1 MRKALTLV
9 IMIVII
15 VALSLVLGFVIG
27 HVYQKRFSTQENMM
41 VKEMCKL
48 QIYESNDRNKIEYT
62 QKVIEKFEYK
72 TIITKHKREG
82 ETIYCLRLVD
92 SYTIMEAN
100 KIIEKIKGQFPF
112 LEDENFHTFRIEES
126 VKVAKD
132 EKTEPVKPNEKIVS
146 EVKAEDKLY
155 EIQLLSDVLIST
167 VETLQFKVESEGY
180 GTVISKAEING
191 SEIYKLRLDSQ
202 YTRKTGKKMISKLQ
216 KSFPAVKGIWL
227 ADIDPKAIIM
237 PHDSDLPIKP
247 KVAETQIKESSNNS
261 SNLKSGNFE
270 IQLLA
275 SQDYAKVT
283 NLQDRLKKYD
293 YATKITS
300 TFVKGSK
307 YYRLRL
313 QDSYDS
319 ESVKTIESR
328 IKSEVPFIK
337 SCWVVK
343 ADNTAEVVTQ
353 TPKKVAT
360 KKAVSTQTTTKK
372 RPQPVVKKAANS
384 KFPYSIVCKRDNINI
399 RKGPGTNYAVDNIGR
414 LMKGIEIYIQ
424 SEKDGWIEFTL
435 IPEDS
440 KWSGWALK
448 ELIATDK

>member
-9 IMIVII
+9 IMIIII

-27 HVYQKRFSTQENMM
+27 HVYQKRFSTQDNMM

-72 TIITKHKREG
+72 TVISKHKIEG
-82 ETIYCLRLVD
+82 ETIYCLRLAD

-112 LEDENFHTFRIEES
+112 LEDENFHTFRIEET
-126 VKVAKD
+126 VKVPEDDKK
-132 EKTEPVKPNEKIVS
+132 EKAEQFKEKHAS
-146 EVKAEDKLY
+146 DVKAEDKLY
-155 EIQLLSDVLIST
+155 EIQLVSDVLLST
-167 VETLQFKVESEGY
+167 VETLQFKVEKQGY
-180 GTVISKAEING
+180 NTVISKSIIND
-191 SEIYKLRLDSQ
+191 SEIFKLRLDKQ
-202 YTRKTGKKMISKLQ
+202 FDRKSGKNMIKKLQ
-216 KSFPAVKGIWL
+216 KSFPSVKGIWL
-227 ADIDPKAIIM
+227 ADLEPDAVVIQQE
-237 PHDSDLPIKP
+237 HDTYDEP
-247 KVAETQIKESSNNS
+247 KVVAKAKTSKSKQEENIKQ
-261 SNLKSGNFE
+261 GNYE

-283 NLQDRLKKYD
+283 NLQDRLMKYD
-293 YATKITS
+293 YETKITS

-313 QDSYDS
+313 KDSYDS
-319 ESVKTIESR
+319 ESVKTVESR

-343 ADNTAEVVTQ
+343 ADHNAEVVKQ
-353 TPKKVAT
+353 APKKA
-360 KKAVSTQTTTKK
+360 ASTQPAPKK
-372 RPQPVVKKAANS
+372 RAQPVVKKADKS
-384 KFPYSIVCKRDNINI
+384 QYPYAIVCKRDNINI

-414 LMKGIEIYIQ
+414 LMKGIEIYVQ
-424 SEKDGWIEFTL
+424 SEKDGWIEFSL

-440 KWSGWALK
+440 KWSGWAMK
-448 ELIATDK
+448 NLIDTAK